1 MTRWSVPAAVV
12 LVALTACS
20 SSGTPGLSAKDE
32 MRVGVEAGRRGYWQE
47 ALFRFERALAKQPAN
62 GELLNNLAVTQ
73 EALGRFDDALATYK
87 DALKAEPKN
96 QNIRRNYARFAEF
109 YSSYARGVRPK
120 ADTNE
125 TR

>member
-1 MTRWSVPAAVV
+1 MTRWFVPAAVV

-20 SSGTPGLSAKDE
+20 SSAPGRLSAEHE
-32 MRVGVEAGRRGYWQE
+32 MRFGVEAGRRGYWQE
-47 ALFRFERALAKQPAN
+47 ALFRFERARAQEPAN

-73 EALGRFDDALATYK
+73 EALGRFEDALATYK

-120 ADTNE
+120 ADSNE

>member
-1 MTRWSVPAAVV
+1 MTRWLVPAAVV

-20 SSGTPGLSAKDE
+20 SSPSGRLSAEDE
-32 MRVGVEAGRRGYWQE
+32 MRYGVQAGRRGYWQE
-47 ALFRFERALAKQPAN
+47 ALFRFERARALEPAN

-87 DALKAEPKN
+87 DARKAEPKN

-120 ADTNE
+120 ADSNE

>member
-1 MTRWSVPAAVV
+1 MTRWFVPAAVAIA
-12 LVALTACS
+12 ALTACS
-20 SSGTPGLSAKDE
+20 SSTPEPLSFKE
-32 MRVGVEAGRRGYWQE
+32 QMRFGVDAGRRGYWQE
-47 ALFRFERALAKQPAN
+47 ALFRFERARAQEPAN
-62 GELLNNLAVTQ
+62 AELLNNVAVTQ

-87 DALKAEPKN
+87 EALKAEPKN

-120 ADTNE
+120 AETYE

>member
-1 MTRWSVPAAVV
+1 MSRWFVPVAFV
-12 LVALTACS
+12 LVTLTACS
-20 SSGTPGLSAKDE
+20 SGAPGRLSADDE
-32 MRVGVEAGRRGYWQE
+32 SRFGVEAGRRGYWQE
-47 ALFRFERALAKQPAN
+47 ALFRFERALAQEPTNA
-62 GELLNNLAVTQ
+62 ELLNNLAVTQ

-87 DALKAEPKN
+87 EALKQGPKN

-120 ADTNE
+120 AESNE

>member
-20 SSGTPGLSAKDE
+20 SGGSRGLSAEDE

-47 ALFRFERALAKQPAN
+47 ALFRFERAIAKEPAN

-87 DALKAEPKN
+87 DALKVEPKN
-96 QNIRRNYARFAEF
+96 QSIRRNYARFAEF

-120 ADTNE
+120 ADSNE

>member
-1 MTRWSVPAAVV
+1 MTRWLLPAAVA

-20 SSGTPGLSAKDE
+20 SSSSQSLSAKDE
-32 MRVGVEAGRRGYWQE
+32 MRFGVEAGRRGYWQE
-47 ALFRFERALAKQPAN
+47 ALFRFERAIAKEPAD

-73 EALGRFDDALATYK
+73 EALGRFDDALVTYK
-87 DALKAEPKN
+87 DALKADPKN

-120 ADTNE
+120 AEANE

>member
-1 MTRWSVPAAVV
+1 VA

-20 SSGTPGLSAKDE
+20 SSGSQSLSAEDE
-32 MRVGVEAGRRGYWQE
+32 MRFGVDAGRRGYWQE
-47 ALFRFERALAKQPAN
+47 ALFRFERAIAKEPAN
-62 GELLNNLAVTQ
+62 GEMLNNLAVTQ

-120 ADTNE
+120 AEANE